1 MRVRGLCLTI
11 TLTMA
16 HLFPASSAVSQAVSR
31 PHDLSRQLLSGRDAA
46 AAGMILVAVFMS
58 DEGLR
63 AQAQAYRGEE
73 TNSIAQVGN
82 AFGDPRFVLPALS
95 ATYLAGQL
103 TGNRD
108 IRRVALRAAGAA
120 IVASGVTT
128 ALKYTIGRSR
138 PAQSDDSDLFRPFS
152 GRNGFPSGHTT
163 LAFAVATAIADETQD
178 RWSDVA
184 LYGAAT
190 WTAFARVSDDRH
202 WTSDVL
208 VGALIGHLSARWL
221 SRRQRWLTVRAGG
234 VAASFEF

>member
-1 MRVRGLCLTI
+1 MRVRGLRLI
-11 TLTMA
+11 MSLTMA
-16 HLFPASSAVSQAVSR
+16 QLLTAISAVSQAVSR
-31 PHDLSRQLLSGRDAA
+31 PHDLSQQLLSGRNAA
-46 AAGMILVAVFMS
+46 AAGIILLAVFMG

-73 TNSIAQVGN
+73 THSIARVGN
-82 AFGDPRFVLPALS
+82 AFGDPRLVLPALS
-95 ATYLAGQL
+95 AAYLAGQL

-108 IRRVALRAAGAA
+108 IRRVAVRAGGAA

-128 ALKYTIGRSR
+128 ALKYATGRSR
-138 PAQSDDSDLFRPFS
+138 PSQSDDSDLFRPFS
-152 GRNGFPSGHTT
+152 GRNAFPSGHTT

-178 RWSDVA
+178 PWSDIA

-190 WTAFARVSDDRH
+190 LTAFARVSKDRH

-221 SRRQRWLTVRAGG
+221 SRRQGWLTVAPGA